1 MVVYSHKNLSLN
13 ILKLIMRILY
23 AEDEVKINKIISNV
37 LTKDLYTV
45 DNCFDGEESL
55 NLFRVNE
62 YDLVILD
69 LMMPKKDGLE
79 VIKEIRKTNKKVPI
93 LALTAKS
100 ELDDKVTS
108 LDLGF
113 DDYLTKP
120 FKTEELKAR
129 VRALLRRSTTLDIL
143 LKCNNLVLDPKS
155 KRVKR
160 NDKEV
165 DLTAREYTLLEY
177 LMRNPNSFRTE
188 QDIIDN
194 VWDRNYEGFSNVV
207 AVHIKN
213 IKKKVEKDLKQ
224 PELIVSERNKGY
236 KILCDENK

>member
-1 MVVYSHKNLSLN
+1 
-13 ILKLIMRILY
+13 MRILY
-23 AEDEVKINKIISNV
+23 AEDEIKINKIITAS
-37 LTKDLYTV
+37 LEKDLYTV
-45 DNCFDGEESL
+45 DSCFDGVEAL
-55 NLFRVNE
+55 DLFRINE

-79 VIKEIRKTNKKVPI
+79 VIKEIRNTNKKIPI

-100 ELDDKVTS
+100 ELDDKVS
-108 LDLGF
+108 GLDIGF

-129 VRALLRRSTTLDIL
+129 IRALLRRSTTHDVVLV
-143 LKCNNLVLDPKS
+143 CNNLILDPKS

-165 DLTAREYTLLEY
+165 ELTAREYALLEY
-177 LMRNPNSFRTE
+177 MMRNPNSYRTE

-194 VWDRNYEGFSNVV
+194 VWDREYEGFSNVV

-213 IKKKVEKDLKQ
+213 IKKKIEKDFKQ
-224 PELIVSERNKGY
+224 SELIVSERNKGY
-236 KILCDENK
+236 KIICDEEK